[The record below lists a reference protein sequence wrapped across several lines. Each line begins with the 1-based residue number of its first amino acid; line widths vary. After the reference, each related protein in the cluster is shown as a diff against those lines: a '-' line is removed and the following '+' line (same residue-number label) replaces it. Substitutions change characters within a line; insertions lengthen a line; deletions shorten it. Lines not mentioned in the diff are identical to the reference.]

1 MIKLAISGCQGR
13 MGSLILELA
22 FKDLDFSVVCIL
34 EAKSHP
40 ALNTKVAHLSIT
52 DNAYQIK
59 EADVLIEFT
68 TAEATM
74 AHVKDCRQYRRAM
87 VIGTTGL
94 NTAQVDQIKAA
105 AREIPIVLSPNMS
118 VGVNMFFRLVKEAA
132 QRLPK
137 DSLVKIVEAHHIHK
151 KDAPSGTAK
160 QLAQIIKE
168 ARGEEVKEIQS
179 IREGE
184 IIGDH
189 RVFFAGAFDTIELRH
204 SAKSRAI
211 FAHGALVAAKW
222 LVNQKPGFYT
232 MEDVLFSQE

>member
-1 MIKLAISGCQGR
+1 
-13 MGSLILELA
+13 MGSQILELA
-22 FKDLDFSVVCIL
+22 FNDLDFTVVCIM
-34 EAKSHP
+34 ENKNHP
-40 ALNTKVAHLSIT
+40 ALNTKIKHLSIT

-74 AHVKDCRQYRRAM
+74 VHVKDCLQYRRAM

-94 NTAQVDQIKAA
+94 NTAQIDQIKSA

-118 VGVNMFFRLVKEAA
+118 VGVNIFFRLVKEAA
-132 QRLPK
+132 RSLPK
-137 DSLVKIVEAHHIHK
+137 DSSVKIVEAHHIHK

-189 RVFFAGAFDTIELRH
+189 RVFFDAAFDTIELRH

-211 FAHGALVAAKW
+211 FAQGALVAAKFVVTKQSG
-222 LVNQKPGFYT
+222 LFD
-232 MEDVLFSQE
+232 MRDVLGLK